1 MAASTS
7 PAKYRLALQKQDA
20 GGRPNQAVAA
30 TKNLLDDRQMKLI
43 IASTIGWL

>member
-7 PAKYRLALQKQDA
+7 PAKYRLALQKQDT
-20 GGRPNQAVAA
+20 GSRPTQAVAA
-30 TKNLLDDRQMKLI
+30 TKKLLDDTRMKFI